1 MREFTDD
8 MTIRTS
14 SRGKR
19 GHVRSARRFRL
30 EMSLPVRFL
39 VLAMGLAV
47 FVALAGA
54 GVYGISK
61 WLCRAPFFTVTG
73 VTINGCSRVN
83 EETILNLSGVK
94 PNSNLLALDLDAMA
108 AAIERHPWIKS
119 AAISKKLPDRLEI
132 VVEERKPVA
141 MVSMNGLYLIDD
153 SGTVFKKISQGES
166 FDLPLITG
174 ISSLEA
180 MHGDVGN
187 GGGGTAG
194 KDDNALSVHDKLK
207 RALRII
213 ALASKGTRTL
223 GVNDISE
230 IHIKD
235 DDLILYTADKGL
247 PLRFSNDAP
256 LRRQFQRAEKILY
269 HLYSSGK
276 YKKIAMVDLDYGSD
290 TALCKVKN

>member
-1 MREFTDD
+1 

-19 GHVRSARRFRL
+19 GHVRSNRRFRL
-30 EMSLPVRFL
+30 EMSLPVRLL
-39 VLAMGLAV
+39 VLVMGVAV
-47 FVALAGA
+47 FVGLAGA

-73 VTINGCSRVN
+73 VTINGCSRVS

-94 PNSNLLALDLDAMA
+94 PNSNLLALDLDDMA

-119 AAISKKLPDRLEI
+119 AVISKKLPDRLEI

-141 MVSMNGLYLIDD
+141 IVSMDGLYLIDD
-153 SGTVFKKISQGES
+153 TGTVFKKISKGES

-174 ISSLEA
+174 ISSLKA
-180 MHGDVGN
+180 MHGGVGN
-187 GGGGTAG
+187 GRDGTAG
-194 KDDNALSVHDKLK
+194 KDDNALNVQDNLK

-230 IHIKD
+230 IHIKGN
-235 DDLILYTADKGL
+235 DLILYTADKGL
-247 PLRFSNDAP
+247 PLRFSSDAP

-276 YKKIAMVDLDYGSD
+276 YKKIAMVDLDYGAD
-290 TALCKVKN
+290 TALCKIKN